1 MIEEYVSIPHSTY
14 DEWRSNTIGVA
25 YNPDHFAGAQC
36 WDYIAELY
44 FNLGFGT
51 GYPHTGPNL
60 AAYECWTVSRYQNL
74 GTQSIGQKFE
84 LVELL
89 ATVKRGDIVVLNQ
102 GRFPGDTTGHIA
114 FADEDYDGSG
124 QMWLL
129 GQNQVNPNP
138 TTGSPVARTRM
149 SVTAFLGAFRNKEWQ
164 TTPTPTTQKS
174 KFPWVLYARKLN
186 KSRRN
191 II

>member
-1 MIEEYVSIPHSTY
+1 MAIGYISIPHSTY
-14 DEWRSNTIGVA
+14 DEWRNATMGQSYDVDQSFGC
-25 YNPDHFAGAQC
+25 QC
-36 WDYIAELY
+36 WDYVAELWY
-44 FNLGFGT
+44 NLGFGT
-51 GYPHTGPNL
+51 GYPHTGPNMS
-60 AAYECWTVSRYQNL
+60 AYECWTVSRYQN
-74 GTQSIGQKFE
+74 IGNKFE

-89 ATVKRGDIVVLNQ
+89 ATVKKGDVVVLNY

-124 QMWLL
+124 QMWLV
-129 GQNQVNPNP
+129 GQNQVNPSA
-138 TTGSPVARTRM
+138 TLGSPVARTRM

-164 TTPTPTTQKS
+164 TTPTPSTEKS